1 MPLQTGTLTSD
12 SKRKDEITRNF
23 WAPLLGPISS
33 DPEARQE
40 LLSKYTRKLTPIPDL
55 TLDDLEGAIMSS
67 KSKSAPGPD
76 GIGFAAWKAFPTLSA
91 AILYEMFEW
100 LSEHEAP
107 AHFNDS
113 LFFAFPKVE
122 GTTLI
127 TESRPISPPN
137 ADNRIITKAIAHTLN
152 PLIADLCHPNQNGFF
167 EGRLID
173 NNITSIS
180 NLFYG
185 ARSKRMP
192 IQFLFTDFSKA
203 YDNLDRDA
211 IIQILQHIEM
221 TPKWVNVIQHLM
233 QTTEAYLPSGIHF
246 PLRRGVRQGCPL
258 SPILFNIVIDTL
270 LRMLQR
276 SPMSPK
282 ISAYADD
289 ICTLW
294 GNAEDLDKASPL
306 FNCYCKS
313 TGAAL
318 NMKKTEILA
327 GYPPVPHPVTS
338 KAWPVQT
345 VTSYKYLGVLIGHL
359 SSTERIS
366 PSITKA
372 IKRAQEIIPRVI
384 GLQRKILAT
393 NLYVNSILTYQCR
406 FEIYPL
412 KTVWN
417 PYMGKIYRLI
427 TPSHCTSQ
435 EHLTTLTADGGFA
448 TPLLDMAWWN
458 VATAVSALRH
468 PNRTDPKKVLPTSPL
483 QLIHTFNE
491 KIPPTLRSPTD
502 IYRAILDERPG
513 KSLHHKLR
521 TTMIE
526 KPTAAH

>member
-1 MPLQTGTLTSD
+1 MAD
-12 SKRKDEITRNF
+12 SSAQWEVNTRWEISLRG
-23 WAPLLGPISS
+23 LH
-33 DPEARQE
+33 EV
-40 LLSKYTRKLTPIPDL
+40 
-55 TLDDLEGAIMSS
+55 LDDIYPFGCHLNVLE
-67 KSKSAPGPD
+67 D
-76 GIGFAAWKAFPTLSA
+76 L
-91 AILYEMFEW
+91 
-100 LSEHEAP
+100 
-107 AHFNDS
+107 
-113 LFFAFPKVE
+113 
-122 GTTLI
+122 
-127 TESRPISPPN
+127 
-137 ADNRIITKAIAHTLN
+137 DNCI
-152 PLIADLCHPNQNGFF
+152 
-167 EGRLID
+167 
-173 NNITSIS
+173 
-180 NLFYG
+180 
-185 ARSKRMP
+185 P
-192 IQFLFTDFSKA
+192 IQ
-203 YDNLDRDA
+203 
-211 IIQILQHIEM
+211 
-221 TPKWVNVIQHLM
+221 
-233 QTTEAYLPSGIHF
+233 
-246 PLRRGVRQGCPL
+246 
-258 SPILFNIVIDTL
+258 
-270 LRMLQR
+270 
-276 SPMSPK
+276 
-282 ISAYADD
+282 
-289 ICTLW
+289 
-294 GNAEDLDKASPL
+294 DKASPL

-327 GYPPVPHPVTS
+327 GYPPVPRPVTS

-372 IKRAQEIIPRVI
+372 VKRAQEIIPRVI

-491 KIPPTLRSPTD
+491 KIPPTLRNPTD

-521 TTMIE
+521 TTMTE
-526 KPTAAH
+526 KPTAAHWINLVKNLNTKGIPPTLRNHALQIATGMKPLNNRMSHILHIASTCRHGCNSPESVKHILNTCRHNAAIRKELRLNSLKTLNVTPNTPNSTKSATRNLVGLYNYHVSTLPQNLPCSN